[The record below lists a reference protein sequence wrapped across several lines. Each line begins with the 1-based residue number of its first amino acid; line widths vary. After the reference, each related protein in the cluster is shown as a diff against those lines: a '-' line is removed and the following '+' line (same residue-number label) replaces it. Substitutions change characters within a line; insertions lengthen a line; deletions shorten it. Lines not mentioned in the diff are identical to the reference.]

1 LTIFLIVNFKYDL
14 FFNSDGVNMRLAQKL
29 ANLDFDDLSVE
40 AEIVLRE
47 EGYLSK
53 KIKKL
58 PQKWWGRGGDEKE

>member
-1 LTIFLIVNFKYDL
+1 
-14 FFNSDGVNMRLAQKL
+14 MRLVQKL

-40 AEIVLRE
+40 AEIILRE

-58 PQKWWGRGGDEKE
+58 PQKWWGRGDEKE